1 MATAR
6 DTFRRAYREYRSN
19 LRKARFAGA
28 YKFYLARIK
37 DEALI
42 LDRTVHLYGILEGKY
57 VQSQVSVKIQKRKK
71 QMKEEGFYFRPQ
83 HVS

>member
-6 DTFRRAYREYRSN
+6 DTFRRTYREYRSN
-19 LRKARFAGA
+19 LRKAGYVGA
-28 YKFYLARIK
+28 YEFYLARIE

-42 LDRTVHLYGILEGKY
+42 LDRTVHLYGILEGTY
-57 VQSQVSVKIQKRKK
+57 GPGPVSVNIQKRKK